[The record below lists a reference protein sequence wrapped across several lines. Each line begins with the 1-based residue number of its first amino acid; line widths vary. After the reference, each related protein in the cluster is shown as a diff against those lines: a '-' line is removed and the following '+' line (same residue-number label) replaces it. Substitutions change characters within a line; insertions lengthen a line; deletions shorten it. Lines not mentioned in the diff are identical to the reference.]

1 MTVLFLL
8 LLAAALFILAPLR
21 LRVRGLNGE
30 GRGPVLDVRMR
41 PWIGLAGVRLF
52 WADGGWRAG
61 ALLGWWTV
69 WAAPLRKRRAR
80 KKKRGAG
87 AKDRSEPEVSAG
99 FTATVERFSRAGRRL
114 RKLSLPLRRS
124 ALRFLNGFRLRRMTC
139 KLTFGASDPAVTGRI
154 YGYVMAASPLVGAM
168 GSVDVTPDFR
178 TRRLDGEAQV
188 EIRIYPHRLLLASAC
203 FGWRLALVWY
213 SERRNRKRPEE
224 DAVGV
229 GTTGC

>member
-8 LLAAALFILAPLR
+8 LLAAALIVLAPLR

-30 GRGPVLDVRMR
+30 GRGPVLDVRLR
-41 PWIGLAGVRLF
+41 LWIGLAGIRLF

-69 WAAPLRKRRAR
+69 WAAPLRKRKAR
-80 KKKRGAG
+80 KKKPRPG
-87 AKDRSEPEVSAG
+87 AKDRSDTEVSAG
-99 FTATVERFSRAGRRL
+99 FTATIQRFSRAGRRL

-124 ALRFLNGFRLRRMTC
+124 ALRFLNGFRLRRVTC
-139 KLTFGASDPAVTGRI
+139 KLTFGASDPAATGRI

-178 TRRLDGEAQV
+178 TRRLDGEAQA
-188 EIRIYPHRLLLASAC
+188 EIRIYPHRLLFASAC
-203 FGWRLALVWY
+203 FGWRLALAWV
-213 SERRNRKRPEE
+213 SERRRRKRHEE
-224 DAVGV
+224 DIIEVGAP
-229 GTTGC
+229 G